1 MAQSS
6 GFMSGFSADALYSGE
21 TAYYQPTQLSRN
33 TPVGSFSPEAVAH
46 SRNSPYFEKNTP
58 FAPAPPSDVD
68 RRPIPSVVPDPAR
81 DFSSSRAFSVGPYGS
96 SATIFPGL
104 ATFAYETPVMK
115 KRSDSLSTTQDNG
128 AYFLDNVGTGVAPNF
143 APTAPFSAAPPGN
156 TSITGV
162 YMNVAGVE
170 GVPAPVFYFLFGRTP
185 VPEKEEY
192 PTGSFG
198 SLRSVQFTNLDP
210 GTTYYIQSVAENING
225 TVKSDV
231 TPFTTATTPVSPV
244 APTGTLGQ
252 PTSGQIT
259 AHTIVWNFTATGLAG
274 NPTPTLHFAISDDP
288 AFDPAKVPNSSV
300 TQVSPGVY
308 TATSVGLAANTTY
321 YARLIASNGVQPNL
335 VSAVSAGATTG
346 TTPPPPPPSNPLT
359 SLYIVTFLTYN
370 TNISPAAWGI
380 FSGAPALGNWYL
392 TGPNQGQ
399 ILANDG
405 STVTGTIAY
414 LQGLQAQ
421 GCKIIL
427 SIGGASANPNLGTIF
442 ANTANTAASIVYT
455 FLSNGTGTNPLGW
468 TKTGAPWATF
478 TFDGLDVDIEANTP
492 LPGDQKELLRLCKN
506 AVSSRI
512 YTAAPQAP
520 NITTG
525 NPFGG
530 NANGNWV
537 AFPHVYP
544 SDTLANYTTAT
555 STDAWMYP
563 PLMFSCGLNYIFVQF
578 YNQGPSWY
586 PGTAGTSFSVAL
598 AMWGYLCYLSGGTNP
613 GQGAKLI
620 VGFSTNDG
628 SPIWDQ
634 AKDAPATSTAITDA
648 NSLIAKQVGNPVHP
662 SQWLAGIGFW
672 NSPTANPVIANIY
685 SPAGKM
691 PTLPALAG
699 MLYAANQS
707 VTPDPGWT
715 APIPNTRT

>member
-1 MAQSS
+1 
-6 GFMSGFSADALYSGE
+6 
-21 TAYYQPTQLSRN
+21 
-33 TPVGSFSPEAVAH
+33 
-46 SRNSPYFEKNTP
+46 
-58 FAPAPPSDVD
+58 
-68 RRPIPSVVPDPAR
+68 
-81 DFSSSRAFSVGPYGS
+81 
-96 SATIFPGL
+96 
-104 ATFAYETPVMK
+104 
-115 KRSDSLSTTQDNG
+115 
-128 AYFLDNVGTGVAPNF
+128 
-143 APTAPFSAAPPGN
+143 
-156 TSITGV
+156 
-162 YMNVAGVE
+162 
-170 GVPAPVFYFLFGRTP
+170 
-185 VPEKEEY
+185 
-192 PTGSFG
+192 
-198 SLRSVQFTNLDP
+198 
-210 GTTYYIQSVAENING
+210 
-225 TVKSDV
+225 
-231 TPFTTATTPVSPV
+231 
-244 APTGTLGQ
+244 
-252 PTSGQIT
+252 
-259 AHTIVWNFTATGLAG
+259 
-274 NPTPTLHFAISDDP
+274 
-288 AFDPAKVPNSSV
+288 
-300 TQVSPGVY
+300 
-308 TATSVGLAANTTY
+308 
-321 YARLIASNGVQPNL
+321 
-335 VSAVSAGATTG
+335 
-346 TTPPPPPPSNPLT
+346 
-359 SLYIVTFLTYN
+359 
-370 TNISPAAWGI
+370 
-380 FSGAPALGNWYL
+380 L

-405 STVTGTIAY
+405 SPVTGTIAY
-414 LQGLQAQ
+414 LQGLQSQ

-455 FLSNGTGTNPLGW
+455 FLSNGTGTNPLNW

-506 AVSSRI
+506 AVSSAI

-520 NITTG
+520 NITAG

-628 SPIWDQ
+628 TPIWDQ

-715 APIPNTRT
+715 GPINNTRT

>member
-6 GFMSGFSADALYSGE
+6 GSMSGFSADALYPGE
-21 TAYYQPTQLSRN
+21 TAYYQPINTSRN
-33 TPVGSFSPEAVAH
+33 TPVASFAQEGVVY
-46 SRNSPYFEKNTP
+46 SRNGPYYEKNTP
-58 FAPAPPSDVD
+58 FAPAPPADVD
-68 RRPIPSVVPDPAR
+68 RRPIPSVISDPGR
-81 DFSSSRAFSVGPYGS
+81 DLSFSKAFAVGPYGS
-96 SATIFPGL
+96 SETILPGL
-104 ATFAYETPVMK
+104 ATFGYETPVMK
-115 KRSDSLSTTQDNG
+115 MRSSGSGTQDNG
-128 AYFLDNVGTGVAPNF
+128 SYFLDNVGTGVPPTS
-143 APTAPFSAAPPGN
+143 APTAPFSAAPPGP

-162 YMNVAGVE
+162 YMNVVGIE
-170 GVPAPVFYFLFGRTP
+170 GVPAPVYYFLFGKTP
-185 VPEKEEY
+185 TPEKEQI

-198 SLRSVQFTNLDP
+198 SLRSAQFTGLDP

-231 TPFTTATTPVSPV
+231 TPFTTATTPPNPV

-274 NPTPTLHFAISDDP
+274 NPTPTLHYAISDDP
-288 AFDPAKVPNSSV
+288 AFDPAKAPNSSV
-300 TQVSPGVY
+300 TEVSPGVY
-308 TATSVGLAANTTY
+308 TATSAGLATNTTY
-321 YARLIASNGVQPNL
+321 YVRLVASNGVAPNL
-335 VSAVSAGATTG
+335 VSVVSAGATTG
-346 TTPPPPPPSNPLT
+346 TTPPIPPPSNPPT

-370 TNISPAAWGI
+370 TNVSPAAWGI

-414 LQGLQAQ
+414 LQGLQSA

-455 FLSNGTGTNPLGW
+455 FLTNGTGTNPLGW

-492 LPGDQKELLRLCKN
+492 LPGDQKELIRLCKN
-506 AVSSRI
+506 FATSSI

-520 NITTG
+520 NITSG
-525 NPFGG
+525 NAFGG
-530 NANGNWV
+530 NANGAWV
-537 AFPHVYP
+537 AFPTVNP

-586 PGTAGTSFSVAL
+586 PGTPGTSFVPAL

-620 VGFSTNDG
+620 MGFSTNDG
-628 SPIWDQ
+628 TPIWDQ
-634 AKDAPATSTAITDA
+634 AKDATATNTAITSA
-648 NSLIAKQVGNPVHP
+648 NSLIAKQVGNPVDV
-662 SQWLAGIGFW
+662 SQWLAGIGYW
-672 NSPTANPVIANIY
+672 NSPTANSVIANIY
-685 SPAGKM
+685 SPTGAM
-691 PTLPALAG
+691 PKLPSLAG
-699 MLYAANQS
+699 MLYSANQS
-707 VTPDPGWT
+707 VTPDPGWVG
-715 APIPNTRT
+715 PISNTRV